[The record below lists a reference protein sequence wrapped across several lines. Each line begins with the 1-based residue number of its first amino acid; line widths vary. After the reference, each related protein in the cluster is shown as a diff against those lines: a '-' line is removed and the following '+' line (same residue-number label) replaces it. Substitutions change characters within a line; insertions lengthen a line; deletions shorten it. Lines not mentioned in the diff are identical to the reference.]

1 MDLSESG
8 KTGLLLLAG
17 AALFELG
24 REIREATPSNK
35 ELREAGESTRLEYLQ
50 DLLDGQAHTGIIV
63 AGASLLTVF
72 AFDSFTP
79 ALILLGTFGALV
91 WYQHSIL
98 SAPSVN
104 NY

>member
-1 MDLSESG
+1 MDLNADG
-8 KTGLLLLAG
+8 KAGLLLLAG

-24 REIREATPSNK
+24 REIREATPPTK
-35 ELREAGESTRLEYLQ
+35 ELREADEHTRLEYLQ

-63 AGASLLTVF
+63 AGAALLTAW
-72 AFDSFTP
+72 AFDSLTP
-79 ALILLGTFGALV
+79 SLILLGTFGALV

-98 SAPSVN
+98 SAPAVS

>member
-1 MDLSESG
+1 MDLSVDG

-24 REIREATPSNK
+24 REIREATPATK
-35 ELREAGESTRLEYLQ
+35 ELREADEHTRLEYLQ
-50 DLLDGQAHTGIIV
+50 DLLDGQAHTAIIV
-63 AGASLLTVF
+63 AGASLLTVY

-98 SAPSVN
+98 SAPPISN
-104 NY
+104 S